1 MYLCSFIFLF
11 DWPIENTCSSHRI
24 MILCYLLVL
33 LVHFRQYYRG
43 LRLAFL
49 DIEVGGTDL
58 FYKNVKKEIDDKN
71 LKQWKIMK

>member
-1 MYLCSFIFLF
+1 
-11 DWPIENTCSSHRI
+11 

-33 LVHFRQYYRG
+33 LVHFLQYYRG

-58 FYKNVKKEIDDKN
+58 LYKNVKKGIDDKN